1 MKKLSKLEKF
11 LLQTSDNENYVTY
24 RCDEH
29 GIYQIR
35 KDVPEEDHKCV
46 FCKNKHNKLSEEEI
60 KKLLV

>member
-1 MKKLSKLEKF
+1 MKKLSKVEKTI
-11 LLQTSDNENYVTY
+11 LQMNDNEKYDTY

-46 FCKNKHNKLSEEEI
+46 YCKKKHNKLSEEEI